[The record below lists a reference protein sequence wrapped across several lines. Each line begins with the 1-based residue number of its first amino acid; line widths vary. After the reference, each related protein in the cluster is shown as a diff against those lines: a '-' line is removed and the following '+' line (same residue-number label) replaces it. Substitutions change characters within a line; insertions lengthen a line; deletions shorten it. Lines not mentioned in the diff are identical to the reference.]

1 MALNPVQFGGGANP
15 NLAPVCGKTI
25 TVNNGGKSIVVT
37 VVSKGGM
44 PLNDFDLS
52 KPAFEQFAVSFIE
65 TVII

>member
-1 MALNPVQFGGGANP
+1 MALNPGQFGGGANP

-25 TVNNGGKSIVVT
+25 TVNHGGKSIVVT

-52 KPAFEQFAVSFIE
+52 KPAFEQFAVSDID
-65 TVII
+65 TVTM